1 MLVKYINVSTDQ
13 WAPDDL
19 MLNEMEEQNHNFT
32 LSDEINGPLLAGAL
46 AVQMVGA
53 LIANTVV
60 LIATICQWKSLKLP
74 STLFFTSLVIAHL
87 VMAVLFMPFYMISA
101 ATGEWIFGRTTQQK
115 IATCSFVG
123 YILCYSVIVIYMMLA
138 AISFDRFL
146 FIVKPHRYKQF
157 MRPKAAV
164 ALIISIWVVAALL
177 NSTPFF
183 GLGRFGYTSYGCCV
197 PEWENQSGYFIYIFL
212 LSLMIVCVIIVTSVW
227 TYCFTRKFIQEHS
240 QLADSSVYVSR
251 KRRLI
256 GIFGA
261 MFIAYVVCFAPG
273 FIVGIPSQFFDVKAE
288 AYATALSLFTTITI
302 INPII
307 QSYFRPDINKA
318 VIALYQKVKK
328 WCAVNYANVE
338 VGKSFSHTGTN
349 YGAGND

>member
-1 MLVKYINVSTDQ
+1 
-13 WAPDDL
+13 
-19 MLNEMEEQNHNFT
+19 MEEQNFT
-32 LSDEINGPLLAGAL
+32 LSDEINGSLLAGVL

-74 STLFFTSLVIAHL
+74 STMFFTSLIIAHL

-115 IATCSFVG
+115 TATCNFAG
-123 YILCYSVIVIYMMLA
+123 YTFWYSVIVIFMTLA
-138 AISFDRFL
+138 TISFDRFL

-183 GLGRFGYTSYGCCV
+183 GLGKFVYLSFGCCA
-197 PEWENQSGYFIYIFL
+197 PLWENQLGYVIYMFLIF
-212 LSLMIVCVIIVTSVW
+212 LMIVCVIIVPSVW

-261 MFIAYVVCFAPG
+261 MLIAYVVCFAPG
-273 FIVGIPSQFFDVKAE
+273 FIVGIPSQFFDLKAE
-288 AYATALSLFTTITI
+288 AYATALSLFMTVTI

-307 QSYFRPDINKA
+307 QSYFRPDVNKA
-318 VIALYQKVKK
+318 VIALYRKVKK
-328 WCAVNYANVE
+328 CCAIHCANVE
-338 VGKSFSHTGTN
+338 VGKSFSHTETS
-349 YGAGND
+349 YAAGND

>member
-1 MLVKYINVSTDQ
+1 MSTDQ

-288 AYATALSLFTTITI
+288 AYATALSLFMTVTI

-307 QSYFRPDINKA
+307 QSYFRPD
-318 VIALYQKVKK
+318 VQLSSPT
-328 WCAVNYANVE
+328 C
-338 VGKSFSHTGTN
+338 
-349 YGAGND
+349 

>member
-1 MLVKYINVSTDQ
+1 MK
-13 WAPDDL
+13 
-19 MLNEMEEQNHNFT
+19 MEEEENFT
-32 LSDEINGPLLAGAL
+32 IGEDINGPLLASAL

-53 LIANTVV
+53 LIANAVV
-60 LIATICQWKSLKLP
+60 LIATTCQWKSLKLP
-74 STLFFTSLVIAHL
+74 STMFFTSLVIAHL

-115 IATCSFVG
+115 TATCSFVG
-123 YILCYSVIVIYMMLA
+123 YIFWYSVIVIFMTLA
-138 AISFDRFL
+138 TISFDRFL

-157 MRPKAAV
+157 MRPKVAV
-164 ALIISIWVVAALL
+164 ALIISIWIVAALL

-183 GLGRFGYTSYGCCV
+183 GLGRFGYASYGCCV
-197 PEWENQSGYFIYIFL
+197 PEWENQLGYVIYMFL
-212 LSLMIVCVIIVTSVW
+212 LSLTIVCVIVVTSVW

-261 MFIAYVVCFAPG
+261 MLIAYVVCFAPG
-273 FIVGIPSQFFDVKAE
+273 FIVAILSQMFDLKAE
-288 AYATALSLFTTITI
+288 AYATALSLFMTVTI

-307 QSYFRPDINKA
+307 QSYFRPDVNKA

-328 WCAVNYANVE
+328 CCAIHYPTVE
-338 VGKSFSHTGTN
+338 VEKTFSHTETS
-349 YGAGND
+349 YAAEAIVA

>member
-1 MLVKYINVSTDQ
+1 
-13 WAPDDL
+13 
-19 MLNEMEEQNHNFT
+19 MEEQNFT
-32 LSDEINGPLLAGAL
+32 LSDEINGPLLAGVL

-53 LIANTVV
+53 LIANTIV

-74 STLFFTSLVIAHL
+74 STMFFTSLIIAHL

-115 IATCSFVG
+115 TATCDFAG
-123 YILCYSVIVIYMMLA
+123 YTFWYSVIVIYMMLA

-146 FIVKPHRYKQF
+146 FIVKPDHYKQF

-183 GLGRFGYTSYGCCV
+183 GLGKFVYSPYGCCV
-197 PEWENQSGYFIYIFL
+197 PLWENQLGYFIYTFLIF
-212 LSLMIVCVIIVTSVW
+212 LMIVCVIIVTSVW

-261 MFIAYVVCFAPG
+261 MLITYVVCFSPG
-273 FIVGIPSQFFDVKAE
+273 FIVAILSQVFDLKAE
-288 AYATALSLFTTITI
+288 AYATALSLFMTVTI

-307 QSYFRPDINKA
+307 QSYFRPDVNKA
-318 VIALYQKVKK
+318 VIALYRKVKK
-328 WCAVNYANVE
+328 CCAIHCANAE
-338 VGKSFSHTGTN
+338 VGKSFSHTETS
-349 YGAGND
+349 YAAGND

>member
-1 MLVKYINVSTDQ
+1 MVKYINVSTDQ

-19 MLNEMEEQNHNFT
+19 MLNEMEEQNYNFT

-53 LIANTVV
+53 LIANAVV

-74 STLFFTSLVIAHL
+74 STMFFTSLVIAHL

-115 IATCSFVG
+115 TATCSFVG
-123 YILCYSVIVIYMMLA
+123 YMFWYSVIVIYMMLA

-197 PEWENQSGYFIYIFL
+197 PVWENQSGYFIYIFL

-227 TYCFTRKFIQEHS
+227 TYCFTREFIQEHS
-240 QLADSSVYVSR
+240 QLADSSVYV
-251 KRRLI
+251 KKEEI
-256 GIFGA
+256 DWDIWCNA
-261 MFIAYVVCFAPG
+261 H
-273 FIVGIPSQFFDVKAE
+273 
-288 AYATALSLFTTITI
+288 SLCGVFCTWFHCWY
-302 INPII
+302 P
-307 QSYFRPDINKA
+307 
-318 VIALYQKVKK
+318 
-328 WCAVNYANVE
+328 
-338 VGKSFSHTGTN
+338 
-349 YGAGND
+349 

>member
-1 MLVKYINVSTDQ
+1 M
-13 WAPDDL
+13 
-19 MLNEMEEQNHNFT
+19 NEMEEQNFT
-32 LSDEINGPLLAGAL
+32 LSDEINGSLLAGVL

-74 STLFFTSLVIAHL
+74 STMFFTSLIIAHL

-115 IATCSFVG
+115 TATCNFAG
-123 YILCYSVIVIYMMLA
+123 YTFWYSVIVIFMTLA
-138 AISFDRFL
+138 TISFDRFL

-183 GLGRFGYTSYGCCV
+183 GLGKFVYLSFGCCA
-197 PEWENQSGYFIYIFL
+197 PLWENQLGYVIYMFLIF
-212 LSLMIVCVIIVTSVW
+212 LMIVCVIIVPSVW

-256 GIFGA
+256 GIFGV
-261 MFIAYVVCFAPG
+261 MLITYVVCFAPG
-273 FIVGIPSQFFDVKAE
+273 FIVAVLSQVFELKSE
-288 AYATALSLFTTITI
+288 AYATALSLFMTVTI

-307 QSYFRPDINKA
+307 QSYFRPDVNKA
-318 VIALYQKVKK
+318 VIALYRKVKK
-328 WCAVNYANVE
+328 CCAIHCANVE
-338 VGKSFSHTGTN
+338 VGKSFSHTETS
-349 YGAGND
+349 YAAGND